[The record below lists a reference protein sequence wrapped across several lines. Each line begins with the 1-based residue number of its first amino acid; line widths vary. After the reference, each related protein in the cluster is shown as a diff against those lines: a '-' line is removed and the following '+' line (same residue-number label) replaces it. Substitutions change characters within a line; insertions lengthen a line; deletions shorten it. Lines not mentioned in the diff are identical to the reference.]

1 MSLETLN
8 QQLKSRRFMPGW
20 SKTTPSLWKEPRTPF
35 PPSLWR
41 YAEAK
46 PALDRAGELVS
57 TELAERRNLLL
68 FDDADPNHYATTRT
82 IVAAYQMLRPGEKA
96 RAHRHSP
103 SALRLVL
110 DAGEGVYTN
119 VDGIE
124 LPMRPGSVL
133 LTPGGAWHSHLNE
146 GTADAYWIDVLD
158 VPLVQALE
166 PMFFEPHPDEFQPTL
181 RRADRHDFLFDRD
194 AIEARLAADEGGGD
208 QPSILD
214 LSSPAMPTVAIHML
228 GFGRAGG
235 AFRMRETSNNVFA
248 VAAGNGEV
256 TAGPLAS
263 AFAAGDVI
271 SVPMWADTVI
281 TGQPGTRVLRVTD
294 APVMAM
300 LGLFRSATGS

>member
-1 MSLETLN
+1 
-8 QQLKSRRFMPGW
+8 
-20 SKTTPSLWKEPRTPF
+20 
-35 PPSLWR
+35 
-41 YAEAK
+41 
-46 PALDRAGELVS
+46 
-57 TELAERRNLLL
+57 
-68 FDDADPNHYATTRT
+68 
-82 IVAAYQMLRPGEKA
+82 
-96 RAHRHSP
+96 
-103 SALRLVL
+103 
-110 DAGEGVYTN
+110 
-119 VDGIE
+119 
-124 LPMRPGSVL
+124 MRPGSVL
-133 LTPGGAWHSHLNE
+133 LTPGDGWHSHLNE

-194 AIEARLAADEGGGD
+194 AIEVRLAADEGGGD
-208 QPSILD
+208 QPLILN
-214 LSSPAMPTVAIHML
+214 LSSPAMPTVGIHML

-235 AFRMRETSNNVFA
+235 AFRMRETSNNILA